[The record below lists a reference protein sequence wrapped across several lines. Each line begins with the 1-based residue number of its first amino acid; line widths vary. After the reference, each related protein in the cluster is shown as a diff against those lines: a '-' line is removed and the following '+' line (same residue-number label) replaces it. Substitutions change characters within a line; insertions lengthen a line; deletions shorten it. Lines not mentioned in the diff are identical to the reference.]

1 MIYYYG
7 TELSPNQIETAEGFL
22 ICKNVPI
29 ARTGMQEYTARDLM
43 LDGDPERMI
52 KVNRYEADVF
62 EPAALASFEGKP
74 VTDGH
79 PPEEVEPANFAS
91 YAKGHIQRVRREGD
105 FMVADLYINDPILIN
120 DVRNGIKRE
129 VSCGYI
135 CEYTVCGDGY
145 KQSKIRGNHVA
156 VVPRGRAGHE
166 VAIKDESPVKG
177 GDIMGKLTKELL
189 KVFGAATKDA
199 SSEEIEKMAATTA
212 AVLDAAPAE
221 TAPEAEP
228 TATVASVSERL
239 SASERPQGGRESQDA
254 QDVMVER
261 APKGDDLGTKLDELL
276 AMVRELAK
284 KNDREEKMD
293 RKLTDE
299 SDLDEMIEKLSGG
312 EEIEKEDAVT
322 IPAEEMEDACRNM
335 DAVEILRRVRPA
347 VAAIKDKN
355 DRARVT
361 DALISSIR
369 GNDVEAILSATKDAA
384 MKNANSNNPQ
394 KAVEEQ
400 QKLYNSRNPHKKDQ

>member
-7 TELSPNQIETAEGFL
+7 TEISPNQIETAEGFL

-52 KVNRYEADVF
+52 KVNRYETDVF

-91 YAKGHIQRVRREGD
+91 YAKGHIQRVRREDD

-135 CEYTVCGDGY
+135 CEYTADGDGY

-199 SSEEIEKMAATTA
+199 SSEEIDKMAATTA

-228 TATVASVSERL
+228 TAN
-239 SASERPQGGRESQDA
+239 DA

-261 APKGDDLGTKLDELL
+261 APKGDDLGTKMDELL
-276 AMVRELAK
+276 SLMHELVK

-312 EEIEKEDAVT
+312 EQIEKEDAVT

-384 MKNANSNNPQ
+384 MKNANSYNPQ

>member
-7 TELSPNQIETAEGFL
+7 TEISPNQIETAEGFL

-52 KVNRYEADVF
+52 KVNRYETDVF

-135 CEYTVCGDGY
+135 CEYTADGDGY

-177 GDIMGKLTKELL
+177 GDIMGKFTKELL

-221 TAPEAEP
+221 KAPEAEP
-228 TATVASVSERL
+228 TAN
-239 SASERPQGGRESQDA
+239 DA

-261 APKGDDLGTKLDELL
+261 APKGDDLGTKMDELL
-276 AMVRELAK
+276 SLMHELVK
-284 KNDREEKMD
+284 KNDREEKMN

-312 EEIEKEDAVT
+312 EQIEKEDAVT

-369 GNDVEAILSATKDAA
+369 GNDVEAILSATKDTA
-384 MKNANSNNPQ
+384 MKNANSYNPQ

>member
-7 TELSPNQIETAEGFL
+7 TEISPNQIETAEGFL

-52 KVNRYEADVF
+52 KVNRYETDVF
-62 EPAALASFEGKP
+62 EPAAMASFEGKP

-135 CEYTVCGDGY
+135 CEYTADGDGY

-199 SSEEIEKMAATTA
+199 SSEEIDKMAATTA

-228 TATVASVSERL
+228 TAN
-239 SASERPQGGRESQDA
+239 DA

-261 APKGDDLGTKLDELL
+261 APKGDDLGTKMDELL
-276 AMVRELAK
+276 SLMHELVK

-384 MKNANSNNPQ
+384 MKNANSYNPQ

-400 QKLYNSRNPHKKDQ
+400 QKLYNSRNPHKKEQ

>member
-52 KVNRYEADVF
+52 KVNRYETDVF
-62 EPAALASFEGKP
+62 EPAAMASFEGKP

-135 CEYTVCGDGY
+135 CEYTADGDGY

-199 SSEEIEKMAATTA
+199 SSEEIDKMAATTA

-228 TATVASVSERL
+228 TAN
-239 SASERPQGGRESQDA
+239 DA

-312 EEIEKEDAVT
+312 EQIEKEDAVT
-322 IPAEEMEDACRNM
+322 ILAEEMEDACRNM

>member
-52 KVNRYEADVF
+52 KVNRYETDVF
-62 EPAALASFEGKP
+62 EPAAMASFEGKP

-135 CEYTVCGDGY
+135 CEYTADGDGY

-177 GDIMGKLTKELL
+177 GDKMGKLTKELL

-228 TATVASVSERL
+228 TAN
-239 SASERPQGGRESQDA
+239 DA

-261 APKGDDLGTKLDELL
+261 APKGDDLGTKLDEAISLL
-276 AMVRELAK
+276 HELVK

-299 SDLDEMIEKLSGG
+299 SDLDEMIEKLSSG
-312 EEIEKEDAVT
+312 EQIEKEDAVT

-384 MKNANSNNPQ
+384 MKNANSYNPQ

>member
-7 TELSPNQIETAEGFL
+7 TEISPNQIETAEGFL

-52 KVNRYEADVF
+52 KVNRYETDVF
-62 EPAALASFEGKP
+62 EPAALASFAGKP

-135 CEYTVCGDGY
+135 CEYTADGDGY

-228 TATVASVSERL
+228 TAN
-239 SASERPQGGRESQDA
+239 DA

-261 APKGDDLGTKLDELL
+261 APKGDDLGTKMDELL
-276 AMVRELAK
+276 SLMHELVK

-312 EEIEKEDAVT
+312 EQIEKEDAVT

-384 MKNANSNNPQ
+384 MKNANSYNPQ

>member
-7 TELSPNQIETAEGFL
+7 TEISPNQIETAEGFL

-52 KVNRYEADVF
+52 KVNRYETDVF

-135 CEYTVCGDGY
+135 CEYTADGDGY

-177 GDIMGKLTKELL
+177 GDIMGKFTKELL

-221 TAPEAEP
+221 KAPEAEP
-228 TATVASVSERL
+228 TAN
-239 SASERPQGGRESQDA
+239 DA

-261 APKGDDLGTKLDELL
+261 APKGDDLGTKMDELL
-276 AMVRELAK
+276 SLMHELVK
-284 KNDREEKMD
+284 KNDREEKMN

-312 EEIEKEDAVT
+312 EQIEKEDAVT
-322 IPAEEMEDACRNM
+322 ILAEEMEDACRNM

-384 MKNANSNNPQ
+384 MKNANSYNPQ

>member
-7 TELSPNQIETAEGFL
+7 TELSPNQIEPAEGFL

-52 KVNRYEADVF
+52 KVNRYETDVF

-135 CEYTVCGDGY
+135 CEYTADGDGY

-199 SSEEIEKMAATTA
+199 SSEEIDKMAATTA

-228 TATVASVSERL
+228 TAN
-239 SASERPQGGRESQDA
+239 DA

-261 APKGDDLGTKLDELL
+261 APKGDDLGTKLDEAISLL
-276 AMVRELAK
+276 HELVK
-284 KNDREEKMD
+284 KETEEEK
-293 RKLTDE
+293 KLTDE

-400 QKLYNSRNPHKKDQ
+400 QKLYNSRNPHKKEQ

>member
-7 TELSPNQIETAEGFL
+7 TEISPNQIETAEGFL

-52 KVNRYEADVF
+52 KVNRYETDVF

-105 FMVADLYINDPILIN
+105 FMVADLYINDPVLIN

-135 CEYTVCGDGY
+135 CEYTADGDGY

-177 GDIMGKLTKELL
+177 GDNMGKFTKELL
-189 KVFGAATKDA
+189 KVFGGCTKDA
-199 SSEEIEKMAATTA
+199 SIEEIDKMAATAA

-228 TATVASVSERL
+228 TAN
-239 SASERPQGGRESQDA
+239 DA

-261 APKGDDLGTKLDELL
+261 APKGDDLGTKMDELL
-276 AMVRELAK
+276 SLMHELVK

-312 EEIEKEDAVT
+312 EQIEKEDAVT

-361 DALISSIR
+361 DALISSIC
-369 GNDVEAILSATKDAA
+369 GNDVEAVLSATKDAA

-400 QKLYNSRNPHKKDQ
+400 QKLYNSRNPHKKEQ

>member
-135 CEYTVCGDGY
+135 CEYTADGDGY

-199 SSEEIEKMAATTA
+199 SSEEIDKMAATTA

-228 TATVASVSERL
+228 TAN
-239 SASERPQGGRESQDA
+239 DA

-312 EEIEKEDAVT
+312 EQIEKEDAVT

-400 QKLYNSRNPHKKDQ
+400 QKLYNSRNPHKQP

>member
-52 KVNRYEADVF
+52 KVNRYETDVF
-62 EPAALASFEGKP
+62 EPAAMASFEGKP

-135 CEYTVCGDGY
+135 CEYTADGDGY

-199 SSEEIEKMAATTA
+199 SSEEIDKMAATTA

-228 TATVASVSERL
+228 TAN
-239 SASERPQGGRESQDA
+239 DA

-261 APKGDDLGTKLDELL
+261 APKGDDLGTKMDELL
-276 AMVRELAK
+276 SLMHELVK

-384 MKNANSNNPQ
+384 MKNANSYNPQ

>member
-7 TELSPNQIETAEGFL
+7 TEISPNQIETAEGFL

-52 KVNRYEADVF
+52 KVNRYETDVF
-62 EPAALASFEGKP
+62 EPAAMASFEGKP

-135 CEYTVCGDGY
+135 CEYTADGDGY

-177 GDIMGKLTKELL
+177 GDIMGKFTKELL

-199 SSEEIEKMAATTA
+199 SSEEIDKMAATTA

-228 TATVASVSERL
+228 TAN
-239 SASERPQGGRESQDA
+239 DA

-384 MKNANSNNPQ
+384 MKNANSYNPQ